1 MRKLSETLSIARRY
15 LLTGPR
21 QIYSGRL
28 CAAMSPRL
36 CGAAMRASWQEDLR
50 ATEAY
55 RLRHAV
61 MERLNQQGLK
71 LGLPAQ
77 SVNTISGLYA
87 IYGLGSV
94 VDLANPNF
102 IKFRDEWLDT
112 WQSELEAEEA
122 KDQSTPKGTST

>member
-1 MRKLSETLSIARRY
+1 MRKLSETLPIARRY

-28 CAAMSPRL
+28 CAAVWDAVARSKLSVKEAEEIRNGVESRL
-36 CGAAMRASWQEDLR
+36 MQHAKKMRGPDA
-50 ATEAY
+50 
-55 RLRHAV
+55 
-61 MERLNQQGLK
+61 ER
-71 LGLPAQ
+71 
-77 SVNTISGLYA
+77 STITGLY
-87 IYGLGSV
+87 YWTVGVTVTSLHSP
-94 VDLANPNF
+94 DF